1 MEEIDLGRNV
11 MSANDFKYRPPHVE
25 LRTGVPY
32 ANLIANQAQFS
43 QALGKSLDIDPNDV
57 IPMAGTMGAIEAV
70 RNHVLKNARGRDLKV
85 LTVSPGYWRARES
98 FEGMGFKVSDVRIET
113 NGFTISE
120 TEITSK
126 IMAEEP
132 ELVYLSL
139 PNNPTGAV
147 FNPEDIVKGAPE
159 KATLLFDVTLPSR
172 KFDSRAL
179 STRLY
184 STFRG
189 RKNLFVAG
197 STSKSHNTAEL
208 RVGWLI
214 CANSD
219 DARDLRR
226 ENRNV
231 VASMAIQ
238 HAMDLMGKTPTALE
252 MIDMSFSLLKEGEK
266 PGNYTIIRPE
276 KMTQSV
282 YVLVRVRTDV
292 KRVLAEKGIAVM
304 WGSEYGLSDEY
315 IRLETLEPSHIGAFV
330 DAVNSYPSSSRLAN
344 RIHADRSG
352 VHQEVKP

>member
-1 MEEIDLGRNV
+1 
-11 MSANDFKYRPPHVE
+11 MSANDFRPRPPQVE

-32 ANLIANQAQFS
+32 ANLIANQGRFS
-43 QALGKSLDIDPNDV
+43 QAFGKSLDIDPNDV

-70 RNHVLKNARGRDLKV
+70 RNHVLKNTSGREPKV

-98 FEGMGFKVSDVRIET
+98 FEGMGFRVSDVRIEV
-113 NGFTISE
+113 NGFTIDE
-120 TEITSK
+120 TEITSR
-126 IMAEEP
+126 IRAEEP

-159 KATLLFDVTLPSR
+159 DTTLLFDVTLPSR
-172 KFDSRAL
+172 QLDSRAL
-179 STRLY
+179 SSRLY
-184 STFRG
+184 SAFRG

-208 RVGWLI
+208 RIGWLI

-219 DARDLRR
+219 DSRELRR

-231 VASMAIQ
+231 VASIAIQ
-238 HAMDLMGKTPTALE
+238 RALDQMGKAPAALE

-266 PGNYTIIRPE
+266 QGKFAIIRPQN
-276 KMTQSV
+276 MAQSV

-292 KRVLAEKGIAVM
+292 KRILAEKGISVM
-304 WGSEYGLSDEY
+304 WGSEYGLSDNY

-330 DAVNSYPSSSRLAN
+330 DAVNSYPSSSHLAN
-344 RIHADRSG
+344 RIDTDRSG
-352 VHQEVKP
+352 VHHLAKSAPE

>member
-1 MEEIDLGRNV
+1 
-11 MSANDFKYRPPHVE
+11 MSANDFQYRPPQVE

-32 ANLIANQAQFS
+32 ANLIANQGRFS
-43 QALGKSLDIDPNDV
+43 QALGKSLCIDPNDV

-70 RNHVLKNARGRDLKV
+70 RNHVLKNTRGREPKM

-98 FEGMGFKVSDVRIET
+98 FEGMGFKVSDVRIEAS
-113 NGFTISE
+113 GFTIHE
-120 TEITSK
+120 TEIISR
-126 IMAEEP
+126 IRAEEP

-159 KATLLFDVTLPSR
+159 KTTILFDVTLPSR
-172 KFDSRAL
+172 ELDSRAL

-184 STFRG
+184 SAFRE
-189 RKNLFVAG
+189 RKNVFVAG

-214 CANSD
+214 CAHSD
-219 DARDLRR
+219 DSRDLRR

-231 VASMAIQ
+231 VASIAIQ
-238 HAMDLMGKTPTALE
+238 RALDQIGKAPAALE

-266 PGNYTIIRPE
+266 QGKFAIIRPQ
-276 KMTQSV
+276 KMAQSV
-282 YVLVRVRTDV
+282 YVLVRVKTDV
-292 KRVLAEKGIAVM
+292 KRVLAEQGISVM
-304 WGSEYGLSDEY
+304 WGSEYGLSDDY

-330 DAVNSYPSSSRLAN
+330 DAVNSYPSTSHLAN
-344 RIHADRSG
+344 RIDIDRSS
-352 VHQEVKP
+352 VHHLAKSAQK